1 MASGEIH
8 IRIEGK
14 AGRITLNRPK
24 ALNAL
29 TYPMANAIEAAM
41 LAWRDDPA
49 VALIIIDAE
58 GERAFCAGGDIEELY
73 RTGMAGDF
81 GFGRKFW
88 SDEYRLNALIAGF
101 PKPFVAFM
109 QGFVMGGGV
118 GISCHGSHRIV
129 CESTQIAMPECGI
142 GLVPDVGGSYLLA
155 NAPGRMGEYFGLTG
169 ARMNA
174 GDALCAGFAD
184 SFVPADQWSALKS
197 ELVQSGS
204 TACIDRFETAAPPSP
219 VAALADAIDG
229 KFSGASALECV
240 AALEASGEEWA
251 SGAARLI
258 RKGCPLSVACA
269 FEIIRRVREMQ
280 TVEQALEQELCFTWR
295 SMSDGEF
302 LEGIRAQIIDKD
314 RNPQWRVARLEDVT
328 PGMIAA
334 MLAPIEARQRASVQ
348 GEGA

>member
-1 MASGEIH
+1 MTASGEID
-8 IRIEGK
+8 IRVEGK
-14 AGRITLNRPK
+14 AGRITLTRPR

-29 TYPMANAIEAAM
+29 TYPMANAIETAL

-49 VALIIIDAE
+49 VALIIIDAQ
-58 GERAFCAGGDIEELY
+58 GERAFCAGGDIEDLY
-73 RTGMAGDF
+73 RTGTAGDF

-88 SDEYRLNALIAGF
+88 SDEYRLNALIAGY
-101 PKPFVAFM
+101 PKPFIAFM

-142 GLVPDVGGSYLLA
+142 GLVPDVGGSFLLA

-184 SFVPADQWSALKS
+184 SFIPLEHWPELKS
-197 ELVQSGS
+197 ELALSGS
-204 TACIDRFETAAPPSP
+204 VTCIDRFETTAPQSQ
-219 VAALADAIDG
+219 VAALSDAIDMSFAG
-229 KFSGASALECV
+229 KSALECV
-240 AALEASGEEWA
+240 TALEASGEEWA
-251 SGAARLI
+251 VGAARLI

-269 FEIIRRVREMQ
+269 FEIIARVRDMQ

-302 LEGIRAQIIDKD
+302 LEGVRAQIIDKD
-314 RNPQWRVARLEDVT
+314 RNPQWRIARLEDVT
-328 PGMIAA
+328 PEMIAA
-334 MLAPIEARQRASVQ
+334 MLAPVR
-348 GEGA
+348 

>member
-1 MASGEIH
+1 MTAAGEID
-8 IRIEGK
+8 IRVEGK

-29 TYPMANAIEAAM
+29 TYAMANAIEAAL

-49 VALIIIDAE
+49 VTLIIIDAQ
-58 GERAFCAGGDIEELY
+58 GERAFCAGGDIEDLY
-73 RTGMAGDF
+73 RSGMAGDF

-88 SDEYRLNALIAGF
+88 SDEYRLNALIAGY
-101 PKPFVAFM
+101 PKPFIAFM

-142 GLVPDVGGSYLLA
+142 GLVPDVGGSFLLA
-155 NAPGRMGEYFGLTG
+155 NAPGRMGEYFGMTG

-184 SFVPADQWSALKS
+184 SFIPADHWPELKS
-197 ELVQSGS
+197 ELTRSGMVD
-204 TACIDRFETAAPPSP
+204 CIDRFETAAPQSH
-219 VAALADAIDG
+219 VAALADAIDMSFAG
-229 KFSGASALECV
+229 KSALECV
-240 AALEASGEEWA
+240 TALEASGEEWA
-251 SGAARLI
+251 VGAARLI

-269 FEIIRRVREMQ
+269 FEIIGRVRDMQ

-328 PGMIAA
+328 PEMIAA
-334 MLAPIEARQRASVQ
+334 MLAPVR
-348 GEGA
+348 